1 MTDTDKYE
9 EEIELWIDNFEVTS
23 QSVGDLEQQY
33 EDLLREKT
41 KQMILE
47 SEGLDWKSIAYMTAR
62 LNVEMG
68 YTCASLIEGSERMID
83 TDKIKRLTNILLFH
97 RHINKNEADDYLEL
111 ITEAKR
117 LRDGIRLIL
126 SEETAYDLE
135 VFERKL
141 MELIE

>member
-1 MTDTDKYE
+1 
-9 EEIELWIDNFEVTS
+9 
-23 QSVGDLEQQY
+23 
-33 EDLLREKT
+33 
-41 KQMILE
+41 
-47 SEGLDWKSIAYMTAR
+47 
-62 LNVEMG
+62 
-68 YTCASLIEGSERMID
+68 MID